1 MRFQLRTLDDA
12 WVIFGT
18 KAIVEHA
25 LLKKTCTSLCKARLQ
40 CDKALVL
47 RGIHLLWSPKRLQ
60 WHEFCGT
67 KKLLFVFLFF
77 LFCEKTHLSFESG
90 SLTKSW
96 RLFLSA
102 GLAKAVGP
110 FVVWSIFQR
119 NCEQQPSKKKKQWL
133 ELTGRVDTCDMHF
146 MKCFGIA
153 WPTHTFIENSFQA
166 KLVFRF
172 LFPGGRL
179 SFLSALQ
186 AVLEVL
192 VNPSPPPVPAQ
203 VGCHC
208 RAPHLT

>member
-1 MRFQLRTLDDA
+1 MT
-12 WVIFGT
+12 WIY
-18 KAIVEHA
+18 
-25 LLKKTCTSLCKARLQ
+25 
-40 CDKALVL
+40 
-47 RGIHLLWSPKRLQ
+47 
-60 WHEFCGT
+60 GT
-67 KKLLFVFLFF
+67 KKLLFVFLF
-77 LFCEKTHLSFESG
+77 CEKTRSPLDLLTRSNPFVNCTFFESG

-110 FVVWSIFQR
+110 FVVWSIFHR
-119 NCEQQPSKKKKQWL
+119 NCEQQPAKEKQWL
-133 ELTGRVDTCDMHF
+133 ELTVRIDTCDMHF
-146 MKCFGIA
+146 MEILWNCV
-153 WPTHTFIENSFQA
+153 TFSYIHWKFLPSKA
-166 KLVFRF
+166 GVPF